1 MALVVVVKFAFIGG
15 NKMNYAIIE
24 NGVVAN
30 IAASESALADNWIQS
45 DTAKIGDTHSNG
57 VFTTPPP
64 PPAPVPESVTRRQAK
79 QALLINGKL
88 ALVQPAIDAIA
99 DPAQKAM
106 IQIEWD
112 DSQEFQRSR
121 PTVIAIG
128 TAIGLD
134 SAQLDDLFRQA
145 VLL

>member
-1 MALVVVVKFAFIGG
+1 MVMPLFTHGEYMK
-15 NKMNYAIIE
+15 YAIIE

-30 IAASESALADNWIQS
+30 IAASESALAENWIQS
-45 DTAKIGDTHSNG
+45 NTAKIGDTYSNG

-64 PPAPVPESVTRRQAK
+64 APAPVPESVTRRQAK

-88 ALVQPAIDAIA
+88 SLVQPAIDAIP

-121 PTVIAIG
+121 STVIAIG